1 MKSEARQFINYH
13 SACFNSK
20 QFVLVKEIRNMQI
33 KLNLNIIKELCWSL
47 IFVISFSNQMI
58 AITAFIANVK

>member
-20 QFVLVKEIRNMQI
+20 QFVFVKEIRNMQI

-47 IFVISFSNQMI
+47 IFVISFFKPDDCYNG
-58 AITAFIANVK
+58 VYREC